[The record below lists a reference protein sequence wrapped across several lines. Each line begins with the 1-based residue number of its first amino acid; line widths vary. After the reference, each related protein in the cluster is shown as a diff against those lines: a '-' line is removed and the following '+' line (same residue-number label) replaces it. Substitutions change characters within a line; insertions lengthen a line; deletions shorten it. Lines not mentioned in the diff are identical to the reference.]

1 MRTIY
6 RTLEFETFYDSLSD
20 NVKEKIKYA
29 LNVIS
34 EIKVVHSKLVK
45 KLINTEFYELK
56 ISVDNEYRVVIFTVD
71 NNNFIESE
79 QIILLNGFVKK
90 STKDYR
96 KEINKAKQ
104 ILKTLSY
111 GDKD

>member
-6 RTLEFETFYDSLSD
+6 RSPEFETFYDSLSI

-29 LNVIS
+29 LNIIS
-34 EIKVVHSKLVK
+34 EIHVVNTKLVK
-45 KLINTEFYELK
+45 KLTNTEFYELR

-90 STKDYR
+90 
-96 KEINKAKQ
+96 IN
-104 ILKTLSY
+104 
-111 GDKD
+111 